1 MNKNDRRTVAVTMPK
16 QMHEQ
21 LKKRAQDEC
30 RTPAGLLRYLL
41 LEYLRKQEKTNA
53 AL

>member
-1 MNKNDRRTVAVTMPK
+1 MNKSERRTVAVILPI

-21 LKKRAQDEC
+21 LKCLAKDEC

-53 AL
+53 AR